1 MSELTK
7 GTSPDQGFTF
17 QTYTCTVCARATT
30 DIHICASCFWC
41 LLLLYSLLQ
50 GVVRNQERIQ
60 DFRKGGLS
68 VGFSPYGGEWVR
80 YTRRFWKYGLREAF
94 TVHFWHFWLP
104 KGCNLLNPPPETAP
118 GNPHYWFKISNFL
131 LTLILLLPIQWKS
144 PEINKGLMTNDIQ
157 RIIFSS

>member
-1 MSELTK
+1 MCRTPLCYVLPLT
-7 GTSPDQGFTF
+7 FTYVHLVSDAF
-17 QTYTCTVCARATT
+17 FFPT
-30 DIHICASCFWC
+30 
-41 LLLLYSLLQ
+41 SLLQ

-80 YTRRFWKYGLREAF
+80 YNRRFWKYGLREAF

-131 LTLILLLPIQWKS
+131 LTLILLLPIQSKS